1 MKKVALFS
9 AVVLL
14 NGCACVD
21 CPQKNAD
28 TAAQPVVIAVEEPVV
43 VQTAEVAVPVSY
55 ACTQTQDCAQKNKPT
70 VLKPRVTE
78 KLSQKRKRRCCPD
91 EPVLPGQED
100 KVYVPDA
107 PEIYVISANRTVN
120 SMQQETSAFFEQA
133 GAINVYVDEAITK
146 SDDLPGGSEQG
157 TKTLKKRF
165 AQIENVTVVEDRE
178 QADFVVNSV
187 IDWYDTASK
196 TVPAIKYDL
205 FLNTKNNHVL
215 GEWSE
220 IIHQAEGD
228 RSWW

>member
-1 MKKVALFS
+1 MKNFALFGF
-9 AVVLL
+9 VILL
-14 NGCACVD
+14 SGCACNK
-21 CPQKNAD
+21 CQKKEAEI
-28 TAAQPVVIAVEEPVV
+28 AVQPVEIAAMEPVV
-43 VQTAEVAVPVSY
+43 VQTEVAVPCSY
-55 ACTQTQDCAQKNKPT
+55 SCTKTQDCAQKNKPT

-91 EPVLPGQED
+91 EPLLPGQED

-133 GAINVYVDEAITK
+133 GAINVYIDKTITK
-146 SDDLPGGSEQG
+146 SADLPGGNEQG

-165 AQIENVTVVEDRE
+165 AKIENVTVVEDRE

-187 IDWYDTASK
+187 VDWYDTPTK

-205 FLNTKNNHVL
+205 FLNTKNNHIL